1 MQSCFSLLFSTKHTR
16 KHRKH
21 THTLDVEFFFFFF
34 FLFWK
39 AEHDAG
45 LFCFIFVQGKRFP
58 ECFCLSISTSF
69 VIRPA
74 RLTVG
79 TLAPCYMVTSGDF
92 LCSWWPC
99 FLADCVACLTRT
111 NPHVVNFCGA
121 RAWRLRTGQS
131 TSSSG
136 KRREQVIRLK

>member
-21 THTLDVEFFFFFF
+21 THTLDVEFFLF

-99 FLADCVACLTRT
+99 FWPIVLLVSPEQIHTWLIS
-111 NPHVVNFCGA
+111 VVLVRGGFELGNLLHPQANG
-121 RAWRLRTGQS
+121 GS
-131 TSSSG
+131 
-136 KRREQVIRLK
+136 K